1 MKINMQAYMLH
12 RLKNLF
18 FCSLIISLIIWKELI
33 AVQTLVELPTCNTKR
48 WWYPVS
54 ILFVIKHIASCM
66 LRFTK
71 KYILQ
76 YTVIAGIPK
85 C

>member
-1 MKINMQAYMLH
+1 MQAYMLH

-48 WWYPVS
+48 
-54 ILFVIKHIASCM
+54 
-66 LRFTK
+66 
-71 KYILQ
+71 
-76 YTVIAGIPK
+76 
-85 C
+85 